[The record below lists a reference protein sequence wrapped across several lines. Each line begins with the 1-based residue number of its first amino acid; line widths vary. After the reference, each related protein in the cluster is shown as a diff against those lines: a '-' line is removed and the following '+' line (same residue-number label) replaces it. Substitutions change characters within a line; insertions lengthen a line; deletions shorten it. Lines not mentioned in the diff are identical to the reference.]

1 MLVHSLASLL
11 LLAPLAT
18 LAQVQTS
25 FVQNMDD
32 ITHVYKQGMQAFTKG
47 HSAQSQYIVVKI
59 RIQQAY
65 EKTDYAYTE
74 LRYGDNYR
82 GLESRSCSAV
92 ANAFNQTAASGIDF
106 FDTLIGP
113 AFACS
118 QTSKTNQKRSDL
130 KLGDYLYRSYDYWK
144 YYHDRFLE
152 RCQNEKEAAA
162 SFEDAYYPLYEK
174 IQKAHYYF
182 NQIDSYCVQFG
193 S

>member
-25 FVQNMDD
+25 FVQNVDD

-82 GLESRSCSAV
+82 GLVWRKCS
-92 ANAFNQTAASGIDF
+92 
-106 FDTLIGP
+106 
-113 AFACS
+113 
-118 QTSKTNQKRSDL
+118 
-130 KLGDYLYRSYDYWK
+130 SY
-144 YYHDRFLE
+144 
-152 RCQNEKEAAA
+152 
-162 SFEDAYYPLYEK
+162 SS
-174 IQKAHYYF
+174 I
-182 NQIDSYCVQFG
+182 
-193 S
+193 